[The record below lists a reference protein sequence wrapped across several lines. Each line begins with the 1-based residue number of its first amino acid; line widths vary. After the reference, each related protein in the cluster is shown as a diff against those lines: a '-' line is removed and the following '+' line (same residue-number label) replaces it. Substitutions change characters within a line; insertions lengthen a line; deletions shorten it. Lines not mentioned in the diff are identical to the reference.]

1 MVDRAKLAAAL
12 AAALTIAAPA
22 AAEKHYAPG
31 ITDTEIKI
39 GQTAPY
45 SGPASVVGTMA
56 RGHVDYFKMVND
68 RGGVNGRKV
77 TLISLDDGFNPAKTV
92 EQVRKMVEGDGIAF
106 LFGSAGSATNLVIR
120 PYIEKMHVPLLF
132 PISGSRAFYD
142 PTHHPSIL
150 GWYPTYHLDG
160 VMNAKYVLAHAPH
173 GKVAIIYQNDEFGR
187 EHERGFRDGLG
198 DKAKDLIIAEATYEP
213 FDPTV
218 ESQVIQL
225 QQSGANVFYIIAL
238 PKFAAQAIRKSSD
251 LGWKAM
257 RLLDYGAQSITG
269 TLMLAGLDR
278 SKGIISH
285 IFIKDPKDPRW
296 KDDPDM
302 AAFHA
307 WEKKYYPEADPTD
320 PNIITSFSQ
329 GFTLVHVLRQCGDDL
344 SRENI
349 VRQAANLHG
358 LQVPL
363 ILGTLSTSPTDYEPF
378 KSMKPMQFDG
388 NRWQL
393 IPE

>member
-1 MVDRAKLAAAL
+1 MVDRAKFAAAL
-12 AAALTIAAPA
+12 AAALTIAGPA
-22 AAEKHYAPG
+22 AAETHYAPG

-56 RGHVDYFKMVND
+56 KGHVDYFKMIND
-68 RGGVNGRKV
+68 EGGVSGRKV

-92 EQVRKMVEGDGIAF
+92 EQVRKMVEGDGVAF

-120 PYIEKMHVPLLF
+120 PYIEKMRVPLLF

-142 PTHHPSIL
+142 PEHHPWVI

-160 VMNAKYVLAHAPH
+160 LMNAKYVLAHAPH
-173 GKVAIIYQNDEFGR
+173 GKVAVLYQNDEFGR
-187 EHERGFRDGLG
+187 EHEHGFRDGLG
-198 DKAKDLIIAEATYEP
+198 DRAKDLIVAEATYEP

-251 LGWKAM
+251 LGWKSM

-302 AAFHA
+302 VAFHA

-320 PNIITSFSQ
+320 PNIITAYGQ
-329 GFTLVHVLRQCGDDL
+329 GFTLVQVLKQCGDDL

-349 VRQAANLHG
+349 VRQAANLHD
-358 LQVPL
+358 LRVPL
-363 ILGTLSTSPTDYEPF
+363 ILSTLSTSPTDYEPF
-378 KSMKPMQFDG
+378 KSMQPMQFDG
-388 NRWQL
+388 QRWQL

>member
-1 MVDRAKLAAAL
+1 MVNRARFAAAL
-12 AAALTIAAPA
+12 AAALTITGPA

-31 ITDTEIKI
+31 VTDNEIKI

-56 RGHVDYFKMVND
+56 RGHVDYFRMIND
-68 RGGVNGRKV
+68 QGGVNGRKI

-92 EQVRKMVEGDGIAF
+92 EQVRKMVEDDGIAF

-120 PYIEKMHVPLLF
+120 PYIEKLRVPLLF

-142 PTHHPSIL
+142 PAHHPWVI

-160 VMNAKYVLAHAPH
+160 LMNAKYVLAHAPH
-173 GKVAIIYQNDEFGR
+173 GKVAILYQNDEFGR
-187 EHERGFRDGLG
+187 EHEHGFRDGLG
-198 DKAKDLIIAEATYEP
+198 DEAKGLIVAEATYEP

-302 AAFHA
+302 VAFHD

-320 PNIITSFSQ
+320 PNIITAYSQ
-329 GFTLVHVLRQCGDDL
+329 GFTLVQVLKKCGDDL
-344 SRENI
+344 SRENV
-349 VRQAANLHG
+349 VRQAANLHD

-363 ILGTLSTSPTDYEPF
+363 ILGALRTSPTDYEPF
-378 KSMKPMQFDG
+378 KSMRPMQFDG
-388 NRWQL
+388 KRWQL